1 MAALMLLRAVILALA
16 QRDVPDT
23 ASLSRLLGNDAVP
36 VFVTRSDGIIALRNP
51 AAEHRFGGKGE
62 TLARALRGTVADPSA
77 LLSRLSLSI
86 AASGAGREDIV
97 GTRGHLRMAA
107 HEIGGGMTLWR
118 IEDLSEKS
126 GSRSAEGIGLPMMTL
141 GDSGAILFRNAAMRR
156 LVGASARTVDAIFDD
171 LPLQSGAQHN
181 VRTPNGSVRARIV
194 EIGTPNG
201 RREVYLLP
209 AQDDPLGPEEAASL
223 EMLPVAVLRLSQEGH
238 VLGANDLAR
247 GLIGPEAGPGANFAE
262 LVEGLGRPV
271 NEWLRDAASGLT
283 RGSPEILQSRRGEKK
298 FVQVTLSIPP
308 GTAGLTAVVMDAT
321 ELKSLEAKFTQS
333 QKMQA
338 IGQLAGGIAHDF
350 NNLLTAI
357 LGHCE
362 LLLMRHDAGDA
373 EYADL
378 VQIEQNVNRASSL
391 VSQLLAFSRK
401 QTMQPERIDLRD
413 VLSDLV
419 HLLNRIVGERVSLTF
434 AQAEDLASIRADKR
448 QLEQVI
454 MNLVVN
460 ARDAMPEGGEICIE
474 TEALTLT
481 EPMSRN
487 RATVPAGRY
496 CAVRVKD
503 HGVGIPLDKLEQIF
517 EPFFTTKRAGEG
529 TGLGLAT
536 VYGIV
541 KQSGG
546 YVFVD
551 SALGSGTTFLLLF
564 PACAPA
570 EATAP
575 PPLDLTPSEVS
586 SSVEEQMMEARVV
599 EAVEGAIKNISSA
612 ADASRTEP
620 DPQELMPAA
629 IPAIDPPQVIHDSL
643 TQSSISS
650 GMMRDGTSRPVPG
663 TDLGKI
669 LLVEDEAPVRAF
681 ASRALQMRGYE
692 VIEARNAEEALS
704 RLEDPALEIDLFV
717 TDVVMPGLDGPTWV
731 RRALAN
737 RPGTGVI
744 FVSGYAEEPF
754 AEERSRIP
762 NSTFLSKPFSLNELT
777 EMVRRQL
784 H

>member
-16 QRDVPDT
+16 RRDVPDT
-23 ASLSRLLGNDAVP
+23 ASLSRLIGSDAAS
-36 VFVTRSDGIIALRNP
+36 VFVTRSDGTIALRNP

-62 TLARALRGTVADPSA
+62 TLARTLRGTVADPSA

-118 IEDLSEKS
+118 IEELSEKI
-126 GSRSAEGIGLPMMTL
+126 GRRSADGIGLPMMTL

-156 LVGASARTVDAIFDD
+156 LVGASARTVDAIFED
-171 LPLQSGAQHN
+171 LPLQSGALHN
-181 VRTPNGSVRARIV
+181 VRTPNGSVRARTV

-209 AQDDPLGPEEAASL
+209 AQDDPLSPEEAASL

-247 GLIGPEAGPGANFAE
+247 GLIGPEASPGANFAD

-283 RGSPEILQSRRGEKK
+283 LGSPEILQSRRGEKK
-298 FVQVTLSIPP
+298 FVQVTLSTSP

-362 LLLMRHDAGDA
+362 LLLMRHDAGDP

-434 AQAEDLASIRADKR
+434 AQAEELASIRADKR

-474 TEALTLT
+474 TETLTLT
-481 EPMSRN
+481 TPMSRN

-496 CAVRVKD
+496 CTVRVTD
-503 HGVGIPLDKLEQIF
+503 HGVGIPPDKLDQIF

-551 SALGSGTTFLLLF
+551 SALGTGTTFLLLF
-564 PACAPA
+564 PACPPG

-575 PPLDLTPSEVS
+575 PPLELTQSEVS
-586 SSVEEQMMEARVV
+586 SSLEEQMMEARVV
-599 EAVEGAIKNISSA
+599 EAVEGAIEIISPA
-612 ADASRTEP
+612 TDATGSQT
-620 DPQELMPAA
+620 AG
-629 IPAIDPPQVIHDSL
+629 IDPPRHIHEKL
-643 TQSSISS
+643 TESSMSS
-650 GMMRDGTSRPVPG
+650 GMMRDGTSRPMPG

-681 ASRALQMRGYE
+681 ASRALRMRGYE
-692 VIEARNAEEALS
+692 VVEARNAEEALL

-731 RRALAN
+731 RRALAS

-744 FVSGYAEEPF
+744 FVSGYADEHF

-762 NSTFLSKPFSLNELT
+762 NSTFLSKPFSLNDLT
-777 EMVRRQL
+777 ETVRRQL